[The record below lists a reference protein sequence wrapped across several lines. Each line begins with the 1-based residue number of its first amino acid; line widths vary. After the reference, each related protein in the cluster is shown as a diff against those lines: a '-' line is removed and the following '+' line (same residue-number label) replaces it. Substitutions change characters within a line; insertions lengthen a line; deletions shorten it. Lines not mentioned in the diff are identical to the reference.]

1 MFPSSHFQEREFD
14 WASSSVSFV
23 FEQSSLYQMTSQV
36 IGPDGMTPLS
46 QVTTPG
52 LISCVDGMEVGVRDG
67 VTG

>member
-1 MFPSSHFQEREFD
+1 M
-14 WASSSVSFV
+14 SFV

-36 IGPDGMTPLS
+36 IDPDGMTPLG

-52 LISCVDGMEVGVRDG
+52 LISCVDGMEVGVRDR